1 MKRKILSLVLC
12 TALFS
17 AALCTGVQAT
27 GMGEFQKQRT
37 YDGRFSD
44 ISGKWHETFI
54 ADLYE
59 YGLAEGMS
67 DTEMAPDAPVTVAQ
81 VIALAARIN
90 AKYYSGTIGEPGGG
104 AWYDPYISYARD
116 YGLIDRNAE
125 VEADRPAT
133 RGESALIFSRALPDW
148 QFDAVNESG
157 DFGDVAETDACFAAA
172 RLLCRAGVIN
182 GYEDGLFRPEGEISR
197 AEAMTIA
204 DRTVNKSQRR
214 GYDEA
219 QQAGPGQGG
228 NQGSD
233 ENQGSGLIGVGTGEG
248 RATFLAQ
255 GVAMLTIDM
264 KNSSFTLAVYADIK
278 TGGMVTLAGVCEVK
292 EDANGNVLLSCAV
305 TDRAAQGGASVTVA
319 NQAEALEALGFTYD
333 GNRTIKLT
341 EAVVNKSSVLKGNI
355 IGLLSIGASMTVA
368 N

>member
-1 MKRKILSLVLC
+1 MKQKILSLVLC

-90 AKYYSGTIGEPGGG
+90 AKYYNGTIGQAGGG
-104 AWYDPYISYARD
+104 AWYEPYISYARD
-116 YGLIDRNAE
+116 YGIIDRSAE

-148 QFDAVNESG
+148 QFDAVNEAPG
-157 DFGDVAETDACFAAA
+157 FGDVAEGDACRAAVT
-172 RLLCRAGVIN
+172 LLCRAGVIN
-182 GYEDGLFRPEGEISR
+182 GYEDGLFRPEGDISR

-204 DRTVNKSQRR
+204 DRTVNKSQRL

-219 QQAGPGQGG
+219 QQGKPEQDGDKEPEDND
-228 NQGSD
+228 NQEPSVL
-233 ENQGSGLIGVGTGEG
+233 SGRG
-248 RATFLAQ
+248 TFLAK
-255 GVAMLTIDM
+255 GLAMLTTDLD
-264 KNSSFTLAVYADIK
+264 KSSFTLAVTADIK
-278 TGGMVTLAGVCEVK
+278 GGMVTFSGVCETA
-292 EDANGNVLLSCAV
+292 EDADGRIIMTCVV
-305 TDRAAQGGASVTVA
+305 KDRAAQGGATETVA
-319 NQAEALEALGFTYD
+319 KQAEALSALAFTYD
-333 GNRTIKLT
+333 GNGNLVLT
-341 EAVVNKSSVLKGNI
+341 EAVVDGKMVSKDKAVVVGM
-355 IGLLSIGASMTVA
+355 LSIGTSMVVA